1 MLRVE
6 IRRSTKKYAE
16 NIENKLQPIHDRL
29 IKQEKIG
36 ATEKATPVISPN
48 FSRVLLISLI

>member
-48 FSRVLLISLI
+48 FFLSTSIF